1 MSVQRGRLKSSG
13 IEKYLQGVF
22 ISEEIGYNKPSIEY
36 FHKCFEQIPDFKK
49 ENTVIIGDSL
59 SSDVQGGINAGIK
72 TIWFHRAQDLT
83 EDPQPKPDYEI
94 KSLKSLL
101 KMLK

>member
-1 MSVQRGRLKSSG
+1 MS
-13 IEKYLQGVF
+13 
-22 ISEEIGYNKPSIEY
+22 
-36 FHKCFEQIPDFKK
+36 
-49 ENTVIIGDSL
+49 IGDSL
-59 SSDVQGGINAGIK
+59 SSDIQGGINAGIK

-94 KSLKSLL
+94 NSLKSLL

>member
-1 MSVQRGRLKSSG
+1 MRRL
-13 IEKYLQGVF
+13 
-22 ISEEIGYNKPSIEY
+22 ISDI
-36 FHKCFEQIPDFKK
+36 
-49 ENTVIIGDSL
+49 
-59 SSDVQGGINAGIK
+59 QGGINAGIQ

-94 KSLKSLL
+94 NSLKFLL